1 MPMPPARMLPP
12 LDDDTREFWTA
23 GAAGA
28 LRVPYCTA
36 CGRWSFPPTLR
47 CETCGGTAEYRTLSG
62 KGQVFTYTVNAHPY
76 NPEVPVPYVIAIVEL
91 VEQDGLRFTT
101 NIVHCPP
108 DRVEIG
114 MPVRVLF
121 EEQGEVFVPLFE
133 PDQRTGAEEDTG

>member
-1 MPMPPARMLPP
+1 
-12 LDDDTREFWTA
+12 
-23 GAAGA
+23 
-28 LRVPYCTA
+28 
-36 CGRWSFPPTLR
+36 
-47 CETCGGTAEYRTLSG
+47 
-62 KGQVFTYTVNAHPY
+62 
-76 NPEVPVPYVIAIVEL
+76 VPYVIAIVEL